1 MENSESPKPITGPV
15 EITDDDLV
23 HFLMFFAALWFR
35 TNHYLKAIRA
45 LLAAA
50 CLLLRSF
57 WKGSSQVQLQPK
69 DLAQSIRDPLDLVVV
84 AREVFA
90 GMTFFEV
97 HPFVRQVIKEMEAEA
112 NTLLSYYL
120 LTIHPKEEPCG

>member
-1 MENSESPKPITGPV
+1 MESSQSPKPITGSV
-15 EITDDDLV
+15 EITEDHLV
-23 HFLMFFAALWFR
+23 HFLMFFAELWFR
-35 TNHYLKAIRA
+35 TNQYLKAIRA
-45 LLAAA
+45 LLAVT
-50 CLLLRSF
+50 CMLLRSF

-69 DLAQSIRDPLDLVVV
+69 DLEQSIRDPLDLVVV
-84 AREVFA
+84 ARAVFA